1 MASDMESD
9 DDDGHVKIDEHFSK
23 RFKNH
28 IFLINHDNI
37 RRFSKANLYM

>member
-1 MASDMESD
+1 MASDMASAVVV
-9 DDDGHVKIDEHFSK
+9 DGHAKIDKHFSK

-37 RRFSKANLYM
+37 RQFCKENL